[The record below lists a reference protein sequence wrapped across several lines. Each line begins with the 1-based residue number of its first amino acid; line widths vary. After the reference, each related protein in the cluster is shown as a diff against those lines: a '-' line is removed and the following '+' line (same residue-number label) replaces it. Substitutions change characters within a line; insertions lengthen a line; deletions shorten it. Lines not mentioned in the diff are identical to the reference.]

1 MLLVIGSK
9 IVGICTLDYLGP
21 LLLLNR
27 INYLGC
33 TIWPVLRS
41 WMHNLDLVTGYV
53 HPSWTSAMYIIHC
66 ASILDGFPAWVTRCD
81 YLGCTLRLGLRDA
94 GLWKAAKSATG
105 LVCALARS
113 CGHSCSFFV
122 QSTSKLVGS
131 RQLGRYSTLPSMMAW
146 SSMQPSDWEVRCV

>member
-1 MLLVIGSK
+1 MLAYLLVLLVIGSK

-53 HPSWTSAMYIIHC
+53 HPSWTSAMHIVHP
-66 ASILDGFPAWVTRCD
+66 SWTGFPAWVTRCD

-94 GLWKAAKSATG
+94 GL
-105 LVCALARS
+105 
-113 CGHSCSFFV
+113 
-122 QSTSKLVGS
+122 
-131 RQLGRYSTLPSMMAW
+131 
-146 SSMQPSDWEVRCV
+146 